1 MKLLRIISLF
11 VLTLLVHTINA
22 QSVSDK
28 MPIELPSNTVEGW
41 LNNGLHYMI
50 RPNSHPS
57 NSVEM
62 RLVMRLGSVQESSKE
77 KGVAHFLEHAAFLG
91 TENFPERKMIE
102 YWESVGMKFGR
113 DINAYT
119 GYDRTIYAVTV
130 PVDNQYDTAIDTSL
144 IALRDWLCGISFD
157 SERIKKERG
166 VILEEL
172 RGYQLD
178 DNFYSLKI
186 GNGRFADHIPLGREK
201 DIKRVDS
208 KKLKGFYNRWYT
220 PQLASI
226 VVVGMV
232 DTVEVK
238 QKIEKYFSS
247 LPSHTPEGYEIYPLT
262 YKKGTQIKEEQD
274 TLMNKSKIELII
286 PHKAI
291 IGKTLETVYRRELD
305 NLLVRAL
312 SNRLTARGM
321 NINISDSWYLADKKH
336 LVFSFSGNN
345 RDELLQQISE
355 LVSELHYVWHNGFT
369 PEEMADVKTSMLH
382 SLNVSKG
389 VLPSAMWCDDFADY
403 IISGDR
409 YIQSESE
416 MERLVEKILTTEVRQ
431 LKWMLKRWIDYKNE
445 TLLVAY
451 TNHLG
456 KEETIS
462 KEDIDEAWK
471 RGAELQA
478 SPFIYKQK
486 DSVEEDIVSTPECL
500 KVTKPYNPEEVESTY
515 YYENIAVREINL
527 KNGLRILLRPTN
539 DDSDRI
545 QLMLFAR
552 GGVADLSN
560 EELYKYD
567 STAGYMEMGVIE
579 AVPYDTITTY
589 MMQNSMAINTGIST
603 HWHELLASS
612 PTSKAEELLN
622 LVYEKIHRPERC
634 YSDFDDVKA
643 DEISSFGDETL
654 LQKMMKRDAD
664 RMLVNRMDYILGN
677 TSHKNVRA
685 RNVEDIIN
693 LDLDSIAGYYV
704 RLFSNPQGTTMLL
717 TGCFDADQMEKLMV
731 SAFSDMKETEQS
743 YSYASQPYALPQEY
757 YSEAFESD
765 NQEQTAFDYI
775 LAGNY
780 QPSLKNSLTLKLMR
794 DILQDRF
801 LKLFRE
807 RENIAY
813 SPYVAMT
820 YNGMPQQTYYFDFMA
835 AVDNHNMPFAE
846 ELLTSIV
853 TSLKS
858 SPVSD
863 AELQTM
869 KRSFIVTK
877 RQVLNEQATADWKN
891 NLTNLLKSGEEL
903 SDFNRYEEVLSE
915 ITPHTLQQAFNLY
928 LHPERAILLYIGNY
942 KK

>member
-11 VLTLLVHTINA
+11 VLILLVQPLYA

-50 RPNSHPS
+50 RSNSHPS

-62 RLVMRLGSVQESSKE
+62 RLVMRLGSVQESGRE

-91 TENFPERKMIE
+91 TDNFPERKMIE

-130 PVDNQYDTAIDTSL
+130 PVDNQCDAAIDTSL
-144 IALRDWLCGISFD
+144 MALRDWLCGITFD

-186 GNGRFADHIPLGREK
+186 GNGRFADHLPLGREK
-201 DIKRVDS
+201 DIKRVDN
-208 KKLKGFYNRWYT
+208 KKLKGFYSHWYT
-220 PQLASI
+220 PQLASV

-232 DTVEVK
+232 DTLDVK
-238 QKIEKYFSS
+238 QKIEKIFSS
-247 LPSHTPEGYEIYPLT
+247 VSSHTPEGYETYPLT
-262 YKKGTQIKEEQD
+262 YKKGTQIKEVRD
-274 TLMNKSKIELII
+274 TLIRKSKLELII

-291 IGKTLETVYRRELD
+291 VGKTLETVYRRELD

-312 SNRLTARGM
+312 SNRLSARGM
-321 NINISDSWYLADKKH
+321 NVSISDSWYLADKKH
-336 LVFSFSGNN
+336 LVFSFSGEN
-345 RDELLQQISE
+345 REALLQQISE

-369 PEEMADVKTSMLH
+369 PDEMAEVKRSMLH
-382 SLNVSKG
+382 SLKVSDG

-409 YIQSESE
+409 YIQTESE
-416 MERLVEKILTTEVRQ
+416 MERLVEKILTTEARQ

-451 TNHLG
+451 TNHFG
-456 KEETIS
+456 DGESIS
-462 KEDIDEAWK
+462 EKDIDEAWR
-471 RGAELQA
+471 RGAQLQA
-478 SPFIYKQK
+478 SPFVYKQK
-486 DSVEEDIVSTPECL
+486 EVIEEDVVSTPECL
-500 KVTKPYNPEEVESTY
+500 KVTKSYKPEDVESTY
-515 YYENIAVREINL
+515 YYENISVREINL
-527 KNGLRILLRPTN
+527 KNGLRILLRPTQ
-539 DDSDRI
+539 DGSDRV
-545 QLMLFAR
+545 QLILFAR

-560 EELYKYD
+560 DDLYKYD

-589 MMQNSMAINTGIST
+589 MMQNSMAMNTGIST

-612 PTSKAEELLN
+612 PTSKAGELFN

-634 YSDFDDVKA
+634 YSDFEEVRA
-643 DEISSFGDETL
+643 DEVASFGGETL
-654 LQKMMKRDAD
+654 LQKMMKRDSD

-677 TSHKNVRA
+677 TSHKDVRA
-685 RNVEDIIN
+685 RRVEDIEN
-693 LDLDSIAGYYV
+693 LNLDSIATYYT
-704 RLFSNPQGTTMLL
+704 RLFSNPKGTTMLL
-717 TGCFDADQMEKLMV
+717 TGCFDADEMAELMV
-731 SAFSDMKETEQS
+731 SSFADMKTTEES
-743 YSYASQPYALPQEY
+743 FEYNSQPYSLPCEY

-765 NQEQTAFDYI
+765 NTEQTAFDYI

-780 QPSLKNSLTLKLMR
+780 TPSLKNSLTLKLMR
-794 DILQDRF
+794 DVLQDRF
-801 LKLFRE
+801 LKVLRE

-820 YNGMPQQTYYFDFMA
+820 YNGEPQQTFYFDFMA
-835 AVDNHNMPFAE
+835 AVDNHNMAFAE
-846 ELLTSIV
+846 ELISSIV
-853 TSLKS
+853 NSLKTN
-858 SPVSD
+858 PVTEV
-863 AELQTM
+863 ELQTM

-891 NLTNLLKSGEEL
+891 NLTNLLKSGESL
-903 SDFNRYEEVLSE
+903 ADYDRYEDVLSE
-915 ITPHTLQQAFNLY
+915 ITPQSLQESFNNY
-928 LHPERAILLYIGNY
+928 LHPQRAILLYIGNY